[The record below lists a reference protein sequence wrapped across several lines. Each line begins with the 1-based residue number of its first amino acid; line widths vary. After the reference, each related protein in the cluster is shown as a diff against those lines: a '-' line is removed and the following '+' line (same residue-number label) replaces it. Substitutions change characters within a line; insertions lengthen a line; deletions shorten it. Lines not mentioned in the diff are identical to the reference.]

1 MSGPSISLDPEA
13 GALILRYRLA
23 SISQEQLW
31 ARQKPSANNRRL
43 LPSTRAG
50 LARSSHDGLCGDR
63 ASATCAPA
71 LAQQSDSRAL
81 PRTSPK
87 LHRNARAGRDRP
99 GNKKPARQRVIE
111 GASAGRGV
119 LWGTSGSPEDAG
131 GRGAGGHHGWCWWVV
146 AVQMAAEGAGLG
158 PRNYVLIPTS
168 NQLHLNQKSQLTTTG
183 HEFSVGRGRKL
194 VFLTSE
200 R

>member
-1 MSGPSISLDPEA
+1 MARPSISLDPEA

-23 SISQEQLW
+23 SISQEQLR

-50 LARSSHDGLCGDR
+50 LARSSHDGSCEDR

-111 GASAGRGV
+111 GASAGRRV

-131 GRGAGGHHGWCWWVV
+131 GRGGVSSWLVLVGCRGSNGGRRRWF
-146 AVQMAAEGAGLG
+146 AAAESCTDSYVESVAFELKKPTDHNRTRFFGW
-158 PRNYVLIPTS
+158 PRRRDHFS
-168 NQLHLNQKSQLTTTG
+168 
-183 HEFSVGRGRKL
+183 HE
-194 VFLTSE
+194 
-200 R
+200 